1 MNPTATAPALDAF
14 GGSWIDAPD
23 ALEQL
28 ARRQVGDT
36 LRTDLETFIRTGV
49 IIFRNAV
56 DHALIDQVVADTQ
69 RIHSEP
75 SRYVLKEKGRY
86 IDPSTVPQLQLGHRV
101 VDLYAVSA
109 AAREAIYPARVAEFL
124 RAIFDEPALAIQSI
138 SFEFGSQQA
147 IHQDTA
153 YVISER
159 PLSLAATWLALEDI
173 VPGTG
178 ELIYYPGG
186 HRFEHYL
193 FGDGQKGWTPK
204 RDGEDAHR
212 QYLAQLHEQAKARA
226 IPMQRFHARKGDVL
240 VWHADLPHGG
250 SKLQR
255 EGTRRSLVTHFV
267 PQGVKANYR
276 HVCGERYHE
285 LMHASGHGFTARHH
299 DLRHLDDD
307 GRAPLWYDGGVTM
320 RNGKPIGGGVVA
332 HPESLEGHDGR
343 APAGG
348 VKGWLARR
356 LGG

>member
-1 MNPTATAPALDAF
+1 MTALHTSHPGQTPMDRPPRTRAV
-14 GGSWIDAPD
+14 
-23 ALEQL
+23 
-28 ARRQVGDT
+28 RMDT
-36 LRTDLETFIRTGV
+36 HCHSKASSKPV
-49 IIFRNAV
+49 IA
-56 DHALIDQVVADTQ
+56 AMGLIGCPESY
-69 RIHSEP
+69 SEP
-75 SRYVLKEKGRY
+75 E
-86 IDPSTVPQLQLGHRV
+86 RV
-101 VDLYAVSA
+101 YD
-109 AAREAIYPARVAEFL
+109 
-124 RAIFDEPALAIQSI
+124 
-138 SFEFGSQQA
+138 
-147 IHQDTA
+147 
-153 YVISER
+153 
-159 PLSLAATWLALEDI
+159 
-173 VPGTG
+173 
-178 ELIYYPGG
+178 
-186 HRFEHYL
+186 
-193 FGDGQKGWTPK
+193 
-204 RDGEDAHR
+204 
-212 QYLAQLHEQAKARA
+212 QAKARA